1 MLYCLVPR
9 QFRGHSLFAIYQGC
23 RIRNGTSE
31 WPSSYF
37 LRFRGLKIAKIGHNW
52 RVRKIGTKPYAGYTA
67 VSYLERIR
75 CYREKSPLLAPSG
88 IGSMGTFT
96 TQDILT
102 FLYWLQNRLG
112 FCWTYALA
120 AKVSFP
126 CIRFCWSYAVELP
139 EWIGIGFV
147 GLTTG
152 LPEWILPFSIPKWR
166 KKLAALAMWWHCF
179 ENEKWIFHVIHP
191 VWGAIFIKQTLANW

>member
-1 MLYCLVPR
+1 MRHSEYLFVTVFQFLFMPTVFAPCVQICSTAWRHASFVVTACLPYTRAVESGMVHLNDLRP
-9 QFRGHSLFAIYQGC
+9 I
-23 RIRNGTSE
+23 
-31 WPSSYF
+31 F
-37 LRFRGLKIAKIGHNW
+37 LRFRGLKIVKIGHNW

-67 VSYLERIR
+67 VSYLERIH

-126 CIRFCWSYAVELP
+126 CIRF
-139 EWIGIGFV
+139 V
-147 GLTTG
+147 GLM
-152 LPEWILPFSIPKWR
+152 LSSCRSEL
-166 KKLAALAMWWHCF
+166 
-179 ENEKWIFHVIHP
+179 V
-191 VWGAIFIKQTLANW
+191 

>member
-1 MLYCLVPR
+1 MLDILKIFGRQTKKCDTLNIFSLRFSVFVHAYSFRSLRPDMLYCLAPR

-52 RVRKIGTKPYAGYTA
+52 RVSKIGTKPYAGYTA

-88 IGSMGTFT
+88 MASIGTFT
-96 TQDILT
+96 RRKFFRFSRFKAHTVPFGYVFAPSCVWDLLICAYRSLGLGIT
-102 FLYWLQNRLG
+102 F
-112 FCWTYALA
+112 
-120 AKVSFP
+120 
-126 CIRFCWSYAVELP
+126 
-139 EWIGIGFV
+139 WIMV
-147 GLTTG
+147 GLT
-152 LPEWILPFSIPKWR
+152 
-166 KKLAALAMWWHCF
+166 CY
-179 ENEKWIFHVIHP
+179 
-191 VWGAIFIKQTLANW
+191 

>member
-1 MLYCLVPR
+1 M
-9 QFRGHSLFAIYQGC
+9 GHSEYLFVTVFGFCSCLQFSLPASRYALLLGATPVSWSQPVCHIPGLSNQ
-23 RIRNGTSE
+23 E
-31 WPSSYF
+31 WYIWMTFVLF

-52 RVRKIGTKPYAGYTA
+52 RVSKIGTKPYAGYTA
-67 VSYLERIR
+67 VSYLERIH

-126 CIRFCWSYAVELP
+126 CIRFCWTYAVELP
-139 EWIGIGFV
+139 EWIDKGFV
-147 GLTTG
+147 GLTT
-152 LPEWILPFSIPKWR
+152 E
-166 KKLAALAMWWHCF
+166 LAAGVNIALFHTKMK
-179 ENEKWIFHVIHP
+179 EKL
-191 VWGAIFIKQTLANW
+191 KSLL